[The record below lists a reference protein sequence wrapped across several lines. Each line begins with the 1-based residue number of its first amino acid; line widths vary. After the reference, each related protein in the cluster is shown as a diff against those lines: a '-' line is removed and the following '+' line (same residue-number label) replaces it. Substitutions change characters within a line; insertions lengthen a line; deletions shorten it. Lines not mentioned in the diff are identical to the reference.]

1 MKLLKI
7 LLTSFVL
14 YLGVLIT
21 PHFVFALDNDSDQ
34 FGTCDITIEGISI
47 RPSNAPTI
55 YASNTEGNNSL
66 FNIRVCGTPLTNRRG
81 DQESTPTYCMDNGD
95 GIGPSGQELKI
106 AIDSS
111 PNNPFNNW
119 SDFTLNGDA
128 SGCYSGV
135 ISASDNWSSGELT
148 IDIELDNDSDNICR
162 KEMPVCRRV
171 KAKFNTDILSADQDI
186 CSQMRQSV
194 TSCSFLNMTSSGD
207 KIYVNQP
214 VTVSGLVDPLLD
226 SAQCGTDGTPDPIL
240 IVEGPNGELFNQN
253 FSPGTN
259 LNATFTPS
267 RLGQHNLNFYL
278 RTSTA
283 SILECDYNFWVCA
296 EGDEGCSSDMGT
308 NSEGANPYA
317 ICESNLKPGSR
328 AYGSCTSC
336 YGDGG
341 IWTAIGCI
349 SQDPKSLV
357 SKLINFG
364 IGISGGIALII
375 ILTSAFSLT
384 ISQGDVK
391 KTSDAKEWL
400 TAAVIGLL
408 FIIFSVSILEF
419 IGSTVLRIPSF
430 GG

>member
-1 MKLLKI
+1 M
-7 LLTSFVL
+7 
-14 YLGVLIT
+14 GVLIT
-21 PHFVFALDNDSDQ
+21 PHFVFALDNDSNQ
-34 FGTCDITIEGISI
+34 IGTCDITIEGIAV
-47 RPSNAPTI
+47 RPGNAPTL
-55 YASNTEGNNSL
+55 YASTTEGNNSQ
-66 FNIRVCGTPLTNRRG
+66 FNINVCGSTLNNRMG
-81 DQESTPTYCMDNGD
+81 DQESTPNFCMDNGD
-95 GIGPSGQELKI
+95 GAGPSGQELKV
-106 AIDSS
+106 AIDGS
-111 PNNPFNNW
+111 PSNPFNGW
-119 SDFTLNGDA
+119 SDFTLNGDGA
-128 SGCYSGV
+128 GCYSGV
-135 ISASDNWSSGELT
+135 IIASDNWGSGELT
-148 IDIELDNDSDNICR
+148 MDVELDNDSDNLCR

-171 KAKFNTDILSADQDI
+171 KAKFDTDVLSKDQDI
-186 CSQMRQSV
+186 CSAMRQSI

-207 KIYVNQP
+207 EIYVNQP

-226 SAQCGTDGTPDPIL
+226 SAQCSTDGTPDPKL
-240 IVEGPNGELFNQN
+240 IIEGPNDELFNQS
-253 FSPGTN
+253 FTPGTN

-267 RLGQHNLNFYL
+267 KLGQHNLNFYL
-278 RTSTA
+278 RTSAT

-296 EGDEGCSSDMGT
+296 DGDEGCSSDMGT
-308 NSEGANPYA
+308 NSEGSSPYS
-317 ICESNLKPGSR
+317 ICETNLVPGSD

-349 SQDPKSLV
+349 SQDPKSLI

-375 ILTSAFSLT
+375 ILASAFSLT

-419 IGSTVLRIPSF
+419 IGSTVLRIPGF

>member
-21 PHFVFALDNDSDQ
+21 PHFVFALDNDSSQ
-34 FGTCDITIEGISI
+34 FGVCNITIEGTSV
-47 RPSNAPTI
+47 RPGSAPTL
-55 YASNTEGNNSL
+55 YASSTQGNGSQ
-66 FNIRVCGTPLTNRRG
+66 FNIRVCGSPLTSRMG
-81 DQESTPTYCMDNGD
+81 DQDSSPVYCMDNGD
-95 GIGPSGQELKI
+95 GSGPSGQELKV
-106 AIDSS
+106 AIDGS

-119 SDFTLNGDA
+119 SNFTLNGDN

-135 ISASDNWSSGELT
+135 ITASDGWGSGELS
-148 IDIELDNDSDNICR
+148 IDVELDNDSDNICA

-171 KAKFNTDILSADQDI
+171 KAKFNTDTLAVDQDI
-186 CSQMRQSV
+186 CSEMRSSV
-194 TSCSFLNMTSSGD
+194 TSCSFLNMSSSGD
-207 KIYVNQP
+207 EIYVNQP
-214 VTVSGLVDPLLD
+214 VTVSGLVSPLLD
-226 SAQCGTDGTPDPIL
+226 SAQCGTDGTPDPNL
-240 IVEGPNGELFNQN
+240 IIEGPNGELYNQSV
-253 FSPGTN
+253 SPGSN

-278 RTSTA
+278 RTSAA

-308 NSEGANPYA
+308 NSEGSNPYA
-317 ICESNLKPGSR
+317 ICESNLVPGSA
-328 AYGSCTSC
+328 AYGSCTAC
-336 YGDGG
+336 FGEGG

-349 SQDPKSLV
+349 SQDPKSLI

-400 TAAVIGLL
+400 TAAIIGLL

-419 IGSTVLRIPSF
+419 IGSTVLRIPGF